1 MLPHTGRSMI
11 PKKRNYYITLYVKNT
26 YLQCNHIVY
35 DGEFFIV
42 TGEASKHIDDP
53 DMPTSSNIQTIQ
65 LIPDLNLSV
74 ILKGI

>member
-1 MLPHTGRSMI
+1 MKH
-11 PKKRNYYITLYVKNT
+11 T

-35 DGEFFIV
+35 DGEFYIV

-65 LIPDLNLSV
+65 LIPDLNL
-74 ILKGI
+74 